1 MGYDTED
8 GKWMLVLQGAKSF
21 QIWLGLYPEEKLMFK
36 TIKEELAKNRKRE
49 KKGK

>member
-21 QIWLGLYPEEKLMFK
+21 QIWLGLYPEENLMLK
-36 TIKEELAKNRKRE
+36 TIKEEIAKRHKRK
-49 KKGK
+49 K